1 MNTTASSYLP
11 NGYQREKEKALKKR
25 VEAAINVDKFL
36 NEIDKIPLSNGAR
49 VVYFDAQLNSVI
61 LRDFDR
67 SCLRNPPTVILREK
81 PKTISTKEFASQL
94 KTNERDSQIVGELIS
109 LTLNCSAAVISWVV
123 VVGASASIPLTNVGG
138 AAVVYLGYT
147 AAAASAGQCF
157 NSAVRVGMEIA
168 APEQKDWLDSNEWY
182 TAASNALDVISV
194 AGAGGS
200 SVVIRKSLSQLTR
213 STGKTTRQVLEG
225 LTRDERKRLTQ
236 DVIKLNN
243 PNISKKTMKALIGSG
258 KYPKRYSQQQIN
270 YTIAQH
276 FKEALGASITVTGSL
291 YNGILGDIAIG
302 IYEQTID
309 L

>member
-1 MNTTASSYLP
+1 MNTTITPYLP
-11 NGYQREKEKALKKR
+11 GANQKEKDLKR
-25 VEAAINVDKFL
+25 RFETTINTDKFF

-67 SCLRNPPTVILREK
+67 SCLRNPPTVILRER

-109 LTLNCSAAVISWVV
+109 LTLNCSAAVISWLV

-147 AAAASAGQCF
+147 AASASTAQCI
-157 NSAVRVGMEIA
+157 NSGVRSYSALM
-168 APEQKDWLDSNEWY
+168 APEINDWLDSKEWY
-182 TAASNALDVISV
+182 AAASDALDVLSL
-194 AGAGGS
+194 AGAGAS
-200 SVVIRKSLSQLTR
+200 SVVVTKSLTQLGK
-213 STGKTTRQVLEG
+213 STGKTTYQVLQG
-225 LTRDERKRLTQ
+225 LTRLERKRLTQ
-236 DVIKLNN
+236 DLIKLKN
-243 PNISKKTMKALIGSG
+243 PNISKKTMQTLIGSG

-270 YTIAQH
+270 RAVALQ
-276 FKEALGASITVTGSL
+276 FKDALSASITVTGSL
-291 YNGILGDIAIG
+291 YSGNLGDIAIG
-302 IYEQTID
+302 IYEQTVE